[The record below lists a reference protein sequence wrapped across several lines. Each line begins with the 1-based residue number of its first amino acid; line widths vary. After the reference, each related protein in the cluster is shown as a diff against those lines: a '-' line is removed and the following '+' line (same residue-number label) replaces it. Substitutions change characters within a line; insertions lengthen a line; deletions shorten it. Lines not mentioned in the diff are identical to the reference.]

1 MTCQIR
7 QSPMPCFLLWTTLSV
22 ENKRQN
28 GLWKKR
34 WIDSYDVWSKKLA
47 SRCSRQQRSRLLHL
61 VDGLEQQQSSTN
73 ERKSLTY
80 KLYVLWKFCRPHTF
94 IGTLTA
100 ISSLTIL
107 ANEYVSQFLQRVGNN
122 WCENTVSYKDTFLL
136 WKYVYRWFL
145 PCNTTSS
152 SVGIGSRK
160 LSDSLVT
167 TISQSQG
174 WTAILGFL
182 TALVPAL
189 LINVYIVGLNQL
201 FDIEIDQINKP
212 YLPLASKELSVRWAW
227 VIVTLCGSLGL
238 ILGLVLPKT
247 SVPLIGTLFGSTLL
261 GSMYSIPPIRLKRY
275 PLFSS
280 FCILVVRGV
289 LVNIGFSQHARI
301 VAGYG
306 ASLSPCCW
314 FYSIFF
320 ALFGICI
327 ALMKDI
333 PDVKGDRMFH
343 LRSFSVILGPQV
355 VFRWTVLFL
364 TGVFFVSSYV
374 LWLIVPILFCKWLL
388 VGCHLV
394 FGLALWMK
402 SFHVDAENSKQVYEF
417 YMFLWKVFYGVYIL
431 LPLAG

>member
-1 MTCQIR
+1 MLVSFFSGLATIGVKIQYR
-7 QSPMPCFLLWTTLSV
+7 TKTL
-22 ENKRQN
+22 
-28 GLWKKR
+28 
-34 WIDSYDVWSKKLA
+34 
-47 SRCSRQQRSRLLHL
+47 
-61 VDGLEQQQSSTN
+61 
-73 ERKSLTY
+73 
-80 KLYVLWKFCRPHTF
+80 FC
-94 IGTLTA
+94 
-100 ISSLTIL
+100 
-107 ANEYVSQFLQRVGNN
+107 YGNI
-122 WCENTVSYKDTFLL
+122 
-136 WKYVYRWFL
+136 
-145 PCNTTSS
+145 
-152 SVGIGSRK
+152 VGIGSRK

-261 GSMYSIPPIRLKRY
+261 GS
-275 PLFSS
+275 
-280 FCILVVRGV
+280 V

-402 SFHVDAENSKQVYEF
+402 SFHVDAENSKQV
-417 YMFLWKVFYGVYIL
+417 WIG
-431 LPLAG
+431 LAAFVDGQKFCRTNLSESKKFK